1 MTKMPSIFIIERQN
15 KEWGILNMSKKENI
29 KQDRVKEEIE
39 GTSENWENGLLG
51 NDEAFAKVSETV
63 LSNDADDLLALQLI
77 SIRLS
82 KSMVNDLKF
91 IAQVNGIKGYQPL
104 IRRVLERFVTAEM
117 NMIAREAVSEA
128 NKANDNEDEFDEPL
142 AKLG

>member
-1 MTKMPSIFIIERQN
+1 MPSIFIIERQN